1 MLYHLHVK
9 NLALIDEIEIDFHD
23 HLNILTG
30 ETGAGKS
37 IILGSINLA
46 LGAKAS
52 ADMIRNG
59 EEEALVELVFVVEK
73 EENIQKLKNLDVN
86 IREDGQVIISRKIT
100 EKRSICKINDETVT
114 IGKLKEAASFLLDIH
129 GQHEHQS
136 LLKKEYHLDVLD
148 RFAFSK
154 DKKIIEQ
161 VVSEMKQ
168 YEKCLAKWKE
178 LEQLK
183 QERARKMSFLEFEY
197 KEIEEAKLIVG
208 EDNSLE
214 QEYKKMENA
223 KEIMENLSSVYQ
235 ATGYESGN
243 AAGSQFS
250 TALKKLGQISEYDS
264 GLQDLYEQLLNLDNL
279 LNDFNKEMKVYEDEF
294 TFDEENYRETEKR
307 LYEINHL
314 KSKYGDTIESI
325 IEYGQNAKEQYE
337 KMLHIEEE
345 VKRLEIELQ
354 QAKEILQKS
363 SEELSK
369 LRKKAAKELEESI
382 VEALK
387 DLNFME
393 VDFAIEF
400 QEKQEFSSN
409 GKDEVTFTIS
419 TNAGE
424 RRRPIWEVA
433 SGGELSR
440 IMLALKSVLADM
452 DEIETLIFDEID
464 VGISGRTAQKVSE
477 RMAVISKHHQV
488 MAITHLPQIAAMA
501 DYHFLIEKNAE
512 NGKTITNIHLLK
524 EEDQIK
530 ELARMLSGVSITD
543 TVMESAKEMK
553 KLAQKTK
560 SN

>member
-1 MLYHLHVK
+1 
-9 NLALIDEIEIDFHD
+9 
-23 HLNILTG
+23 
-30 ETGAGKS
+30 
-37 IILGSINLA
+37 
-46 LGAKAS
+46 
-52 ADMIRNG
+52 
-59 EEEALVELVFVVEK
+59 
-73 EENIQKLKNLDVN
+73 
-86 IREDGQVIISRKIT
+86 
-100 EKRSICKINDETVT
+100 
-114 IGKLKEAASFLLDIH
+114 
-129 GQHEHQS
+129 
-136 LLKKEYHLDVLD
+136 
-148 RFAFSK
+148 
-154 DKKIIEQ
+154 
-161 VVSEMKQ
+161 
-168 YEKCLAKWKE
+168 
-178 LEQLK
+178 
-183 QERARKMSFLEFEY
+183 
-197 KEIEEAKLIVG
+197 
-208 EDNSLE
+208 
-214 QEYKKMENA
+214 
-223 KEIMENLSSVYQ
+223 
-235 ATGYESGN
+235 
-243 AAGSQFS
+243 
-250 TALKKLGQISEYDS
+250 
-264 GLQDLYEQLLNLDNL
+264 
-279 LNDFNKEMKVYEDEF
+279 MKVYEDEF